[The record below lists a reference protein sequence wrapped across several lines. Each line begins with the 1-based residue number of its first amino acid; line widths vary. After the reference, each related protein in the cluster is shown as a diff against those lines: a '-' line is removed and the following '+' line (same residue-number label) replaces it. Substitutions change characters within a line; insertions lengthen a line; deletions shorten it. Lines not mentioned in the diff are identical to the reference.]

1 MIQRGDVDM
10 VRWALDHGG
19 QRWDAQASCGGH
31 LEVVQWLRAKGC
43 PWDSQT
49 CAKAA
54 QHGYLEVIKW
64 SRANGSPWG
73 ANTIR
78 LARRR
83 IHLSVLRWAA
93 YNGCPLD

>member
-1 MIQRGDVDM
+1 MIKRGDVDM
-10 VRWALDHGG
+10 VRWVLDHGG
-19 QRWDAQASCGGH
+19 ERWGAQASGGGH

-64 SRANGSPWG
+64 SRANGCPWD
-73 ANTIR
+73 ANTVR

-83 IHLSVLRWAA
+83 IHLSVLPS
-93 YNGCPLD
+93 CLI